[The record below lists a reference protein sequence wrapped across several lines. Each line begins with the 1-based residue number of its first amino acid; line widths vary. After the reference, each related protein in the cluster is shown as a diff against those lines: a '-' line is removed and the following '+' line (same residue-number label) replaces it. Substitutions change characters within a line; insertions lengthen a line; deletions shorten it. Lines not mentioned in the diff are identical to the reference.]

1 MDITNV
7 LVFLNELVTAG
18 IAILAFSLAVYI
30 FVNNFRSGVA
40 WGFLAVL
47 GSLLVVY
54 MGDLVVPYVT
64 RTTSIQRW
72 LRFQWLGIGLMPAA
86 YLHLSDAV
94 LRSAGYPS
102 IRRRAAVIG
111 SYALSVFLIALAW
124 FSDLL
129 VQPGTYAPPISQM
142 AAGPFFPFFA
152 GYYGLTVVYGTYN
165 VYLARQRALTEAARR
180 RITRLA
186 FAYTVPGL
194 AVFPYLI
201 LTPERSRPLVWLVY
215 ALTLAG
221 NVLVALALVIMAYTV
236 AYYGVLT
243 YERVI
248 KRNLIRFLLHGPA
261 LAAGVVVVAL
271 TLMRL
276 DSVLSIPRQV
286 LLVFTITGL
295 IVVAQGVLNVLMPWI
310 DRIVYS
316 QDRQEL
322 TWLEEL
328 ERRLLTSTDLHQV
341 LMNILMALCET
352 MRTNRGFVA
361 VVNEGSWRLQ
371 AAYGPVGDALDT
383 FTARNLAEI
392 VHMAQGMPADTSW
405 PFIPHGKYLVAPLRA
420 DGHGPIIGLVGIAA
434 HGPLPLSEEEKE
446 RVLLLVERAQA
457 AVQDHYL
464 QRQIFTLVSAT
475 IPTIVRL
482 QQVHGSPRMD
492 GHVPLTSPA
501 ITASEDDFVRWV
513 WDALRHFWGGPKLT
527 ENPLLDLQVVAEEAE
542 ATGAHRT
549 RALQNVLLQ
558 AIERLRPQGHRQMTT
573 SEWLLYNILDLKFV
587 QGKRVREIARR
598 LAMSESDLYRKQRV
612 AVAEVARILKEME
625 VERVQA
631 RQGNGHTQ
639 PGTDRSPTLT
649 GER

>member
-1 MDITNV
+1 MITGIF
-7 LVFLNELVTAG
+7 VFLNELVTAG

-47 GSLLVVY
+47 GSLLIVY
-54 MGDLVVPYVT
+54 VGDLVVPYVT
-64 RTTSIQRW
+64 RASSIQRW
-72 LRFQWLGIGLMPAA
+72 LRLQWLGIGLMPAA

-94 LRSAGYPS
+94 LRGSGYPS
-102 IRRRAAVIG
+102 VRRRAAVIG
-111 SYALSVFLIALAW
+111 SYALSLFLVALAW

-142 AAGPFFPFFA
+142 AAGPFFPFFTA
-152 GYYGLTVVYGTYN
+152 YYGLTIVYGTYN

-201 LTPERSRPLVWLVY
+201 LTPQRTQPLVWVVY
-215 ALTLAG
+215 AITLFG

-248 KRNLIRFLLHGPA
+248 KRNLIRFLLAGPG
-261 LAAGVVVVAL
+261 LAAGVVIIAL

-276 DSVLSIPRQV
+276 DSLLNVPRQV
-286 LLVFTITGL
+286 LLVFSITGL
-295 IVVAQGVLNVLMPWI
+295 IVVAQGVFNILMPWI
-310 DRIVYS
+310 DRLVYA

-328 ERRLLTSTDLHQV
+328 ERRLLTSSDLHQM
-341 LMNILMALCET
+341 LTNILMALCET
-352 MRTNRGFVA
+352 MRTDRGFVA
-361 VVNEGSWRLQ
+361 VVTGGAWRLQ
-371 AAYGPVGDALDT
+371 AAYGPVGEALDT

-392 VHMAQGMPADTSW
+392 VHAAQEMPADATW
-405 PFIPHGKYLVAPLRA
+405 PFIPHGGYLVAPLRA
-420 DGHGPIIGLVGIAA
+420 GETGPIIGLVGIAA
-434 HGPLPLSEEEKE
+434 RGPLPLNDDEKA
-446 RVLLLVERAQA
+446 RVRLLLQRAQA
-457 AVQDHYL
+457 TIEDYHL
-464 QRQIFTLVSAT
+464 QQQIFALVRET

-542 ATGAHRT
+542 ASGTHRT
-549 RALQNVLLQ
+549 RALQNVLLR
-558 AIERLRPQGHRQMTT
+558 AIERLRPEGHRQMTT

-598 LAMSESDLYRKQRV
+598 LAMSESDLYRKQRI
-612 AVAEVARILKEME
+612 AVAEVARILREME

-631 RQGNGHTQ
+631 QNGNGHK
-639 PGTDRSPTLT
+639 
-649 GER
+649 

>member
-1 MDITNV
+1 MDTISI
-7 LVFLNELVTAG
+7 LVYLNELVTAG

-40 WGFLAVL
+40 WGFLALL

-54 MGDLVVPYVT
+54 VGDLVVPYVT
-64 RTTSIQRW
+64 RTLSVQRW
-72 LRFQWLGIGLMPAA
+72 LRLQWLGIGLMPAA

-94 LRSAGYPS
+94 LRTSGYPS
-102 IRRRAAVIG
+102 VRRRAAVIG
-111 SYALSVFLIALAW
+111 SYALSLFLVALAW
-124 FSDLL
+124 FSDVL
-129 VQPGTYAPPISQM
+129 VRPGTYAPPISQM

-152 GYYGLTVVYGTYN
+152 VYYALTILYGTYN
-165 VYLARQRALTEAARR
+165 VYLARQRALTETAKR

-201 LTPERSRPLVWLVY
+201 LTPQRGEMLVWLVY
-215 ALTLAG
+215 AITLAG

-236 AYYGVLT
+236 AYYGVLS

-248 KRNLIRFLLHGPA
+248 KRNLIRFLLRGPG
-261 LAAGVVVVAL
+261 LAAAVVVVAL

-276 DSVLSIPRQV
+276 DSILNVPRQV
-286 LLVFTITGL
+286 LLVFSITGL

-310 DRIVYS
+310 DRLVYS

-328 ERRLLTSTDLHQV
+328 ERRLLTSSDLHQV
-341 LMNILMALCET
+341 LTNILTALCET
-352 MRTNRGFVA
+352 MRTDRGFVA
-361 VVNEGSWRLQ
+361 VIMDDAWRLQ
-371 AAYGPVGDALDT
+371 AAYGPVGEVLNT
-383 FTARNLAEI
+383 FTAQHLAEI
-392 VHMAQGMPADTSW
+392 VHTAQEVLMDTSW
-405 PFIPHGKYLVAPLRA
+405 PFIPHDGYLIAPLRVE
-420 DGHGPIIGLVGIAA
+420 GHGPIIGLVGIAVQ
-434 HGPLPLSEEEKE
+434 GPMPLSEEERE
-446 RVLLLVERAQA
+446 RVRLLLERAQA
-457 AVQDHYL
+457 AVEDRYL
-464 QRQIFTLVSAT
+464 QQQIFSLVRET

-482 QQVHGSPRMD
+482 QQLHGSPRMD
-492 GHVPLTSPA
+492 GHVSLTSPA
-501 ITASEDDFVRWV
+501 IEASEEDFVRWV

-542 ATGAHRT
+542 ASGAHRT
-549 RALQNVLLQ
+549 RALQNVLLR
-558 AIERLRPQGHRQMTT
+558 AIERLRPEGHRQMTT

-612 AVAEVARILKEME
+612 AVAEVARILREME

-631 RQGNGHTQ
+631 RNGS
-639 PGTDRSPTLT
+639 GKK
-649 GER
+649 